1 MKKLI
6 ALLLVIAMTLTM
18 VSAMAAT
25 EYDVTEPINIEWWH
39 AHESQFDEQIAY
51 MVDKFNSENTMGI
64 TVTPKYMGSYT
75 EIDTAFRAADA
86 ASTVPA
92 LVCCNTSY
100 PASYGAAGLCE
111 VLDPYIDAFEYDV
124 EDFGEGLLAST
135 SYDDEQIALPY
146 LISTQCMYYNKTAAD
161 AEGIEM
167 PKTIDDMDAF
177 LEKATLFNEDGTTKR
192 YGTVFGG
199 WDYWYHEMLF
209 KNNGVQIVTDDG
221 TTDVNSA
228 KSVEIVTKIKE
239 WIDKGYAYYAIG
251 SGASSNMRDLFIA
264 GGAFSVF
271 HTSSL
276 YTTYVNRV
284 NALEDESAR
293 FEVGMAWLPGGSDG
307 ESFKS
312 EVGGAAIFIPAKAT
326 QAEKNAAWQFMMFMA
341 SPEINLYWSD
351 NTGYLPTRGS
361 VVDLP
366 AYEEYLAKKP
376 AMDPIIKMA
385 SWINPRNQNP
395 AYNNCGN
402 LWREALGEIY
412 NNGAP
417 IQETLDQLATEIQ
430 AELDAVK

>member
-1 MKKLI
+1 MKKLL
-6 ALLLVIAMTLTM
+6 ALILAAALMLPVL
-18 VSAMAAT
+18 SAMAAT
-25 EYDVTEPINIEWWH
+25 EFDVTEPITIEWWH
-39 AHESQFDEQIAY
+39 AHESQFDEQINY
-51 MVDKFNSENTMGI
+51 MVNKFNEENGMGI
-64 TVTPKYMGSYT
+64 TVVPVYKGAYAD
-75 EIDTAFRAADA
+75 IDTEFRAADA
-86 ASTVPA
+86 AEKVPA

-100 PASYGAAGLCE
+100 PAAYGAAGLCE
-111 VLDPYIDAFEYDV
+111 VLDPYIEAFDYDV

-135 SYDDEQIALPY
+135 SYDDEQICLPY
-146 LISTQCMYYNKTAAD
+146 LISTQCMYYNKTAAE

-167 PKTIDDMDAF
+167 PKTFDDMEAF

-209 KNNGVQIVTDDG
+209 KNNGVQIVTDEG
-221 TTDVNSA
+221 TTDVNSE
-228 KSVEIVTKIKE
+228 KSIELNTKIKE

-312 EVGGAAIFIPAKAT
+312 EVGGAAIFIPAKWPAPKSTCTGLTTPAT
-326 QAEKNAAWQFMMFMA
+326 CPPAAALWICPSIRNTWPR
-341 SPEINLYWSD
+341 SPQWIPSSRWRAGS
-351 NTGYLPTRGS
+351 TPATRTPLTTTAAICG
-361 VVDLP
+361 V
-366 AYEEYLAKKP
+366 KP
-376 AMDPIIKMA
+376 WARSTTITPPSKR
-385 SWINPRNQNP
+385 P
-395 AYNNCGN
+395 
-402 LWREALGEIY
+402 
-412 NNGAP
+412 
-417 IQETLDQLATEIQ
+417 
-430 AELDAVK
+430 

>member
-1 MKKLI
+1 MDHHPESIQIPQSGAYRLWT
-6 ALLLVIAMTLTM
+6 ALTFPG
-18 VSAMAAT
+18 
-25 EYDVTEPINIEWWH
+25 E
-39 AHESQFDEQIAY
+39 
-51 MVDKFNSENTMGI
+51 K
-64 TVTPKYMGSYT
+64 
-75 EIDTAFRAADA
+75 
-86 ASTVPA
+86 ASTR
-92 LVCCNTSY
+92 
-100 PASYGAAGLCE
+100 
-111 VLDPYIDAFEYDV
+111 
-124 EDFGEGLLAST
+124 
-135 SYDDEQIALPY
+135 
-146 LISTQCMYYNKTAAD
+146 
-161 AEGIEM
+161 AE
-167 PKTIDDMDAF
+167 
-177 LEKATLFNEDGTTKR
+177 
-192 YGTVFGG
+192 
-199 WDYWYHEMLF
+199 
-209 KNNGVQIVTDDG
+209 DG
-221 TTDVNSA
+221 TTDVNSE
-228 KSVEIVTKIKE
+228 KSIELNTKIKE

-293 FEVGMAWLPGGSDG
+293 FEVGMAWLPGGEDG

-312 EVGGAAIFIPAKAT
+312 EVGGAAIFIPAKAS
-326 QAEKNAAWQFMMFMA
+326 QAQKNAAWQFMMFMA

-361 VVDLP
+361 VVNLP
-366 AYEEYLAKKP
+366 EYQEYLAKKP

-417 IQETLDQLATEIQ
+417 IQETLDQLAIEIQ